1 MQLNCSEEKQSLRI
15 ISDGVEMLSEEMK
28 DENVLLQNKPGV
40 ENGENWI
47 HYQNKNKEST
57 RAMVADIGDVMAA
70 DIKKELVLY
79 NGVLHHNEENFTT
92 FVNKLSEGNEV
103 YAAEATGSRLQKDDS
118 ISIHRYCI
126 KGR

>member
-1 MQLNCSEEKQSLRI
+1 
-15 ISDGVEMLSEEMK
+15 MK

-92 FVNKLSEGNEV
+92 FVNKLSEGKFMLLKPPAPDCRKMIV
-103 YAAEATGSRLQKDDS
+103 YLEKT
-118 ISIHRYCI
+118 
-126 KGR
+126 